1 MKTSVA
7 ILAQESLCL
16 PLVGHRSA
24 VMSPKCLWDGTP
36 LLGLGTAQHDI
47 QFIANFSHRD
57 LDHVQGIPHVWVN
70 IGYYKGQKH
79 TPYGKVSTAIRLNVL
94 MVGHTNEDM
103 DQIFAI
109 DTELLVRRLRW
120 VLALA
125 DEAVERIVCIH
136 PCGLSVGIVHKIT
149 SVRDQSDVHSFC
161 IRLKTDPSLSAC
173 PQLHKVHHKIGKRLL
188 DIDAKSEV
196 RGQGSTVRDSKE
208 VTKEIKGMQK
218 QTKDK
223 QGKETKET
231 KQTKDKHKGPVTKE
245 QAAAAASPKLKSQS
259 KTKGRS
265 EQGQS
270 KNPEDVAHDSGSE
283 YESDGSEVLR
293 RSDGSLNVAQRSS
306 GPAGPRSASPRS
318 ERPRSECSSREHFRR
333 ESPSGKDAR
342 SRSRSEH
349 RRQEPD
355 RRDVPRRER
364 PRSVSPRSSGPKAR
378 SLLNEIFDKE
388 FTLVLRNDSTAAR
401 AMALTSG
408 PGCMRQIDLKMTFM
422 QDFVKKKIVD
432 VQKIGTLNHDP
443 PEIAEITKYVKVSVV
458 HVQKHLSA
466 LLVVASILGSAAGV
480 EDDYDRE
487 EDWKQGWSAK
497 TVILFVLFYGTY
509 FGIIIGAWEATKFC
523 LKKLLVKV
531 GLGGP
536 KKLHNEQAIPVIP
549 RVAATG
555 GHIYM
560 TKLAGE
566 RYHTR
571 NNCGHIMGREPKVIE
586 KCLDC
591 ARLDR

>member
-120 VLALA
+120 VLALV
-125 DEAVERIVCIH
+125 DEAVERIVRIH
-136 PCGLSVGIVHKIT
+136 PCGFSVGDVHKIT
-149 SVRDQSDVHSFC
+149 SVRDQSDVQSFC

-531 GLGGP
+531 GLSGP